1 MVDEL
6 RRAFTGAFAHGF
18 ENARLGDP
26 AEIIADRWPPPSLH
40 HVEPGRPCQPVG
52 LGEAQ
57 LQGLLADTGAAIGVG
72 PLIERVHP
80 VADAMRKKRHAT
92 FLVQF
97 GQPVP
102 ERGVVS
108 RDAAIPLR
116 VAIINGLGRCALA
129 EVLCLGGE
137 VDMPNLSLERT
148 ICRAMVEG
156 VGDKFVQERRHCDRR
171 VLCDRVAQ
179 SQRAVGRQFGHQALG
194 QRLDA
199 VVLFIL
205 ALEGLSAHGDDGR
218 LYTMRQ

>member
-1 MVDEL
+1 
-6 RRAFTGAFAHGF
+6 
-18 ENARLGDP
+18 
-26 AEIIADRWPPPSLH
+26 
-40 HVEPGRPCQPVG
+40 
-52 LGEAQ
+52 
-57 LQGLLADTGAAIGVG
+57 
-72 PLIERVHP
+72 
-80 VADAMRKKRHAT
+80 MRKKRHAT
-92 FLVQF
+92 FRVQF

-194 QRLDA
+194 QRLDTI
-199 VVLFIL
+199 VLFIL

-218 LYTMRQ
+218 LYAMRQ